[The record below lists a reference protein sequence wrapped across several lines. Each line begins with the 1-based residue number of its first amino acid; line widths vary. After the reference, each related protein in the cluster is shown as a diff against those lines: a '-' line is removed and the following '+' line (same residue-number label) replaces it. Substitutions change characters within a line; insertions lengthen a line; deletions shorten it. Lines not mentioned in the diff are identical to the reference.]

1 MEQRDFSKQKFL
13 TLEEKKKRDTLIGR
27 LNNLRQQQVI
37 NKTRIYDK
45 NRDDILAK
53 QIKDTQLQL
62 KIDPASTA
70 TNPSLKNIETGIGQN
85 VSSNTTPVVK
95 NTLVQNKK
103 VNPENKV
110 LNNLLKKQALDRI
123 RNPKK
128 GYKQFGGEGAGDD
141 SFEDRFN
148 VAPKKPNNRDRL
160 EKSILAS
167 PKNQRNQELAENSRV
182 NREANLRNVDDNQ
195 NMNIVEQLASKLLGK
210 NVKLQV
216 DSEFSD
222 DGYMTEEQRYHN
234 LNRGGAITPEQKK
247 RMARIAKE
255 YKAKRAKKVKAQP
268 KVMQNKSNKGAS
280 PFSDMK
286 KAMANGNRKRTNR

>member
-27 LNNLRQQQVI
+27 LNKLRQQQVI

-123 RNPKK
+123 RNPKQ
-128 GYKQFGGEGAGDD
+128 GYKQFRGEGAGDD

-148 VAPKKPNNRDRL
+148 VAPKKSNNRDRL
-160 EKSILAS
+160 EKNILAS
-167 PKNQRNQELAENSRV
+167 PPNQRAKELAENSRV

-216 DSEFSD
+216 DSEFND

-255 YKAKRAKKVKAQP
+255 YKAKRANKVKAQP
-268 KVMQNKSNKGAS
+268 KVVQNKSNKGAS